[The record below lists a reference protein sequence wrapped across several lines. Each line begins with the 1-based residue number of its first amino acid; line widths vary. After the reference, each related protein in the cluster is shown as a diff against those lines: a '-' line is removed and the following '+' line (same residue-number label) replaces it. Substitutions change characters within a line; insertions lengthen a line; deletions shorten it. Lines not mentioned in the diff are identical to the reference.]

1 MKQMYRKVFTKWSA
15 TCLLTLC
22 GICFNLQS
30 QAQFTLTGQ
39 LRTRTEI
46 RDGLANLVPN
56 DAKDAQGNTIS
67 RIKPGIFTSQRT
79 RINFGYKWD
88 RLTFGV
94 SVQDVRVWGQDASS
108 ISNGD
113 GNKLMLHEG
122 WGELTLFNKADTTI
136 KTKLLDLLTL
146 KIGRQELI
154 YDDSRLIGN
163 LDWLQQARR
172 FDMALLKMVHQGY
185 QVDLGYA
192 FNQNGD
198 GFGVTNSAY
207 VPGNIPVYVKNSF
220 GALVPVPAGMV
231 PTAAAGNANNN
242 SLKGGNPLYSNPP
255 STNGATQ
262 DYKSFTSLYIS
273 KKFNQTKFSA
283 LFFNDNFGKYKIDS
297 SGTATAGYVYGR
309 RFAPSSP
316 ADLFD
321 YSPVSRYTYGLMVNH
336 TLGNATGFGKI
347 AIQAAYY
354 AQSGKTRENVD
365 LDAYHYMAF
374 VTYQKGKFA
383 FTPGYEFLS
392 GDNNVTPS
400 ATNHRFD
407 PLYGTPHRHWGYMD
421 FFYAGTGSPVGGLKN
436 PYFKAKYISTA
447 LTIGADA
454 HLFYLDKDMKGLD
467 GLAVD
472 KKLGTEIDFQLGYTM
487 NKFTAL
493 EFGYSLMKATNS
505 MAVAKGQATAATPV
519 ESFNKTGKWF
529 YAMIKF
535 TPDFLYTKPVA
546 IKQ

>member
-1 MKQMYRKVFTKWSA
+1 MKQMYRKVFIKWSA
-15 TCLLTLC
+15 TCLLTFC
-22 GICFNLQS
+22 GICFTLQS

-39 LRTRTEI
+39 LRTRTEV
-46 RDGLANLVPN
+46 RDGLGNLVPN
-56 DAKDAQGNTIS
+56 EAKDAQGNTIS

-136 KTKLLDLLTL
+136 RTKFLDLLTL

-172 FDMALLKMVHQGY
+172 HDMALLKAVHQGW

-198 GFGVTNSAY
+198 AFGTTNSAY
-207 VPGNIPVYVKNSF
+207 VPGNIPVYVKNTL
-220 GALVPVPAGMV
+220 GVLVPVPAGLV
-231 PTAAAGNANNN
+231 PLAAAGNANNN
-242 SLKGGNPLYSNPP
+242 STKAGTPVYSNPP

-283 LFFNDNFGKYKIDS
+283 LYFNDNFGKYKLDS
-297 SGTATAGYVYGR
+297 AGSAVAGWVYGR

-321 YSPVSRYTYGLMVNH
+321 YSTVARYTYGLMVNH

-354 AQSGKTRENVD
+354 AQSGKTRDAVA

-392 GDNNVTPS
+392 GDNTVTPS
-400 ATNHRFD
+400 AKNHRF
-407 PLYGTPHRHWGYMD
+407 
-421 FFYAGTGSPVGGLKN
+421 
-436 PYFKAKYISTA
+436 
-447 LTIGADA
+447 
-454 HLFYLDKDMKGLD
+454 
-467 GLAVD
+467 
-472 KKLGTEIDFQLGYTM
+472 
-487 NKFTAL
+487 
-493 EFGYSLMKATNS
+493 
-505 MAVAKGQATAATPV
+505 
-519 ESFNKTGKWF
+519 
-529 YAMIKF
+529 
-535 TPDFLYTKPVA
+535 
-546 IKQ
+546 